1 MLAMKYSKW
10 VKTVIALL
18 AAIALAG
25 CSDAQESAVSDEQ
38 SDDSETITLSYA
50 FFAPAQSFP
59 AIQMAHWA
67 KELNERTD
75 GRVEV
80 NLFPGGSLL
89 TASNMYDGVL
99 NGVADIGLSATSYEP
114 GRFPLINLAGSLTG
128 QEVNSEVASRMT
140 YQLIQEFGDQ
150 MPEFDEFKVITA
162 FTSEPAYLQTI
173 EPVRQLEDL
182 NGLEIR
188 ISGDNSRALD
198 ALGVTAVGMSQA
210 DAGEALQSG
219 IIDGYAAS
227 REVLMDMQFARL
239 AKYVTDY
246 PLTNTIFAALMSKD
260 KWDTLPA
267 DIQAV
272 IEDLAPEMAVFTGQY
287 LDQHI
292 ERSLEWAQ
300 QEEGVEVI
308 MLSDDEAGRW
318 DERLAPINEIILSDA
333 EQQGL
338 PAHAFA
344 ERMRELI
351 DEYRSETE

>member
-1 MLAMKYSKW
+1 MKTSTQVGALTVLIAAM
-10 VKTVIALL
+10 ALV
-18 AAIALAG
+18 G
-25 CSDAQESAVSDEQ
+25 CSDAQEGVADEP
-38 SDDSETITLSYA
+38 SEDAQVITLSYA

-59 AIQMAHWA
+59 AVQMERWA

-75 GRVEV
+75 GRVKV
-80 NLFPGGSLL
+80 DLFPGGSLL

-128 QEVNSEVASRMT
+128 QDVNSEIASRMT
-140 YQLIQEFGDQ
+140 YQLIQEFGEQ
-150 MPEFDEFKVITA
+150 MPELKEFKVITA
-162 FTSEPAYLQTI
+162 FTSEPAYFQTI
-173 EPVRQLEDL
+173 EPIRQLEDL
-182 NGLEIR
+182 DGLEIR

-246 PLTNTIFAALMSKD
+246 PLTNTIFAALMSRE
-260 KWDTLPA
+260 KWEALPV
-267 DIQAV
+267 DIQKV
-272 IEDLAPEMAVFTGQY
+272 IEELAPEMATFTGQY
-287 LDQHI
+287 LDEHI
-292 ERSLEWAQ
+292 QRSLEWAQ
-300 QEEGVEVI
+300 QEAGVEVI
-308 MLSDDEAGRW
+308 ALDDDEASRW
-318 DERLAPINEIILSDA
+318 NDQLAPVNETILSEA

-338 PAHAFA
+338 PAYAFA
-344 ERMRELI
+344 ERMHELI
-351 DEYRSETE
+351 EAYRTAAE

>member
-1 MLAMKYSKW
+1 MKYSKW
-10 VKTVIALL
+10 VKAVTALL
-18 AAIALAG
+18 AAMALAG
-25 CSDAQESAVSDEQ
+25 CSDAQEAAVSDEK

-75 GRVEV
+75 GRVKV
-80 NLFPGGSLL
+80 DLFPGGSLL
-89 TASNMYDGVL
+89 SASNMYDGVL

-128 QEVNSEVASRMT
+128 QDVTSEVASRMT
-140 YQLIQEFGDQ
+140 YQLVQEFGDQ
-150 MPEFDEFKVITA
+150 MPELDEFKVITA

-188 ISGDNSRALD
+188 ISGDNSRALG

-246 PLTNTIFAALMSKD
+246 PLTNTIFAALMSKE

-308 MLSDDEAGRW
+308 MLSDDEASRW
-318 DERLAPINEIILSDA
+318 DERLAPINEIILSET

>member
-1 MLAMKYSKW
+1 MKYSKW
-10 VKTVIALL
+10 VKTVTALL
-18 AAIALAG
+18 AAMVLAG
-25 CSDAQESAVSDEQ
+25 CSDAQEAAVTDEQ
-38 SDDSETITLSYA
+38 SDDSETITFSYA

-75 GRVEV
+75 GRVKV
-80 NLFPGGSLL
+80 DLFPGGSLL
-89 TASNMYDGVL
+89 SASNMYDGVL

-128 QEVNSEVASRMT
+128 QDVTSEVASRMT

-150 MPEFDEFKVITA
+150 MPELDEFKVITA

-246 PLTNTIFAALMSKD
+246 PLTNTIFAALMSKE

-267 DIQAV
+267 DIQAI
-272 IEDLAPEMAVFTGQY
+272 IEDLAPEMAAFTGQY

-308 MLSDDEAGRW
+308 MLSGNEASRW
-318 DERLAPINEIILSDA
+318 DDRLAPINEIILSDA

-338 PAHAFA
+338 PANAFA